1 MRTLLSLLLSV
12 TVLVSSS
19 SPAFAQLVPAG
30 RGVSTIARMG
40 EGTTVALET
49 ANLLRRLG
57 YSPALA
63 AGRMQGPMTGNIRQ
77 FVTLQVEQQLSQQGG
92 DIRPLMLAGRLEGLA
107 SRIINLRPSAAL
119 RNGLFRNEFVT
130 LALSNQASAEQ
141 IQQALSFYREDLAKK
156 AVSFSGISE
165 QDPLLLLENAGSER
179 KGLYLD
185 ALSDAA
191 ALGLL
196 GSAEDVPALLNFY
209 KKAAPTA
216 LQHVAATITARN
228 LLRWKAYDAFNEWV
242 KDVPTEGIFW
252 RELDRYVKEE
262 NLPVT
267 FEPAVGRPQ
276 MIAGKMSM
284 WLASGCAVNGINAF
298 DTQNATRQWV
308 SLGQEPLVAPV
319 EAEAL
324 QKAAEKVGLPMAEKP
339 LDIADLAPVTITP
352 VSLEA
357 SLAPLSGLPIE
368 GIAVPTTLTGAE
380 LPVEQSVAPVAK
392 NAALATRE
400 AVKTV
405 ETSTAGVFYSGLP
418 VFHLIKAAKNL
429 AQKVRGWFGGS
440 KPVPVAVS
448 AVREPAGLHEN
459 DVHSLYENITPP
471 LPYDAEDAMGLESL
485 PSMVPMAGEGFKF
498 TVERSGEESILSN
511 VNITISSSIKL
522 ANGYNRL
529 VQTEDHV
536 FELRNQT
543 LDPKKMERFFFVLS
557 TDNGALQTLIE
568 GAQRIK
574 AHYPL
579 RVKIRFNG
587 SENWATPFKRLY
599 NKTKAVVQIPL
610 YSEGLAEGFILAD
623 LDTALLP
630 EELVKTADQGY
641 LRAQGNKIWYMDANG
656 RSVMLSQYYVRL
668 PKEESSKWIQVFQ
681 NNPQVDFKLN
691 VYSSLNKTNFMTYI
705 VSPMRIG
712 TGKAFGPIMSSLGLS
727 PFFATGIPLFANNG
741 LSIVLGPL
749 MPFLRRI
756 GDANM
761 YRLGVALY
769 ALASTGALALGLNG
783 FMGVENATSTQVGG
797 LIGVLIA
804 MGFGG
809 VLINTTQNNLVA
821 SNVGA
826 MPAVRSKK
834 TKNISSASE
843 EGPNAAT
850 LGFLGKRVKEIFS
863 KGHVEMRDSVRYQWL
878 SALKN
883 VGTFGFLALPF
894 GFNLLSEA
902 VGSSVRADFSLS
914 FWALAGLSLYS
925 LFKIMRMPLKDSF
938 PRDLTVLRKMLKDKE
953 MQVLSDIE
961 KQLALPEGERNFNE
975 IVKQLNGILGPY
987 ARATSYK
994 TREKKQDI
1002 AARAEAETLQNI
1014 QAELEASGL
1023 PAEQVKEAMNGLEK
1037 AFAALGKR
1045 SVGLW
1050 NVMKMKGVPTALG
1063 AMTLLTVHE
1072 LGTSS
1077 EFAYQVEE
1085 LAKANFGVREAEGA
1099 ALGWFLTAFFLYGT
1113 SFFSRLAGNWLAL
1126 RTSEG
1131 SMYAFSSAI
1140 SAIGTSLLIAAE
1152 GSMPMLFTGAILAT
1166 FGMGN
1171 FFSQV
1176 FEYTIKQAPKFRQEL
1191 AVLIGYTMPIA
1202 AALTAGV
1209 HTLNE
1214 WGGAHAISVLGLK
1227 VCLGALFASF
1237 LVAPRM
1243 FADSS
1248 LVKAIQYYGKKFIN
1262 LFKRGGGKNGGAVPP
1277 AGDLGEPAPAQ

>member
-19 SPAFAQLVPAG
+19 SPALAQIVPVG

-49 ANLLRRLG
+49 TNLLRRLG
-57 YSPALA
+57 YAPALA
-63 AGRMQGPMTGNIRQ
+63 SARMQSPMASNLSQ
-77 FVTLQVEQQLSQQGG
+77 FIALQVEQQLAQQGG

-107 SRIINLRPSAAL
+107 SRIIDLRPSATL
-119 RNGLFRNEFVT
+119 RDGLLRNEFVT
-130 LALSNQASAEQ
+130 LALSNQATAEN

-156 AVSFSGISE
+156 SISFSGITE
-165 QDPLLLLENAGSER
+165 QNPARLLDATSSER
-179 KGLYLD
+179 LGLYLD

-196 GSAEDVPALLNFY
+196 GSAKDVPALLNFY
-209 KKAAPTA
+209 KAAAPTA
-216 LQHVAATITARN
+216 LQQVAATITARN
-228 LLRWKAYDAFNEWV
+228 LLRWEAYDAFNIWV
-242 KDVPTEGIFW
+242 KEVPTEGLFW
-252 RELDRYVKEE
+252 QELSNYVKAE
-262 NLPVT
+262 NIPVT
-267 FEPAVGRPQ
+267 FTPTVGRPQ
-276 MIAGKMSM
+276 MVTGQMST

-298 DTQNATRQWV
+298 ATQDATRQWLA
-308 SLGQEPLVAPV
+308 LGQEPLVVPVAQETLQAAAKQAAP
-319 EAEAL
+319 A
-324 QKAAEKVGLPMAEKP
+324 AAEIKP
-339 LDIADLAPVTITP
+339 LEVADLAPITATP
-352 VSLEA
+352 ISLDV
-357 SLAPLSGLPIE
+357 SLAPLATLPQE
-368 GIAVPTTLTGAE
+368 GIEVAAAE
-380 LPVEQSVAPVAK
+380 IPATQPVLPVSEEKAAPVVPA
-392 NAALATRE
+392 ATRT
-400 AVKTV
+400 A
-405 ETSTAGVFYSGLP
+405 TSSTSGVLYSGIP
-418 VFHLIKAAKNL
+418 VFHLLKSAKNL
-429 AQKVRGWFGGS
+429 VQTIRGWFGGR
-440 KPVPVAVS
+440 KPVTPVQAAVH
-448 AVREPAGLHEN
+448 EPAGLHDNE
-459 DVHSLYENITPP
+459 VHSLYEHVTPP
-471 LPYDAEDAMGLESL
+471 LPYDAEDVMGLESL
-485 PSMVPMAGEGFKF
+485 PSIVPMAGEGFKF
-498 TVERSGEESILSN
+498 TIERAGEETILSN
-511 VNITISSSIKL
+511 VDITISSSIKL

-568 GAQRIK
+568 GAQRIQS
-574 AHYPL
+574 HYPL

-587 SENWATPFKRLY
+587 TEKWSAPFKRLY
-599 NKTKAVVQIPL
+599 NHTKAVVQVPL
-610 YSEGLAEGFILAD
+610 YSGDMKGSFILAD

-630 EELVKTADQGY
+630 TELVKTADQGA
-641 LRAQGNKIWYMDANG
+641 LFAQGNKIWYMDPNG
-656 RSVMLSQYYVRL
+656 RSVALSKYYVRL
-668 PKEESSKWIQVFQ
+668 PKEESSKWIQIFQ
-681 NNPQVDFKLN
+681 NNPQVKFNLN
-691 VYSSLNKTNFMTYI
+691 VYSSLNKTNFMTYL

-741 LSIVLGPL
+741 LSVVLGPL
-749 MPFLRRI
+749 MPYLRRI

-783 FMGVENATSTQVGG
+783 FMGVENATATQVGG
-797 LIGVLIA
+797 LIGVLTA

-834 TKNISSASE
+834 TKNISAASE
-843 EGPNAAT
+843 SGPNAAT

-883 VGTFGFLALPF
+883 VGTFAFLAIPF
-894 GFNLLSEA
+894 GFNVLSEA
-902 VGSSVRADFSLS
+902 VGSSLRADFSLS

-925 LFKIMRMPLKDSF
+925 LVKVMRMPLKDSF
-938 PRDLTVLRKMLKDKE
+938 PRDLTVLHKMLKDKE
-953 MQVLSDIE
+953 FQVLADIE
-961 KQLALPEGERNFNE
+961 KQLARPEVQRDFGP

-994 TREKKQDI
+994 THEKEKDVS
-1002 AARAEAETLQNI
+1002 ARLEAETMQNL
-1014 QAELEASGL
+1014 QAELTAKGL
-1023 PAEQVKEAMNGLEK
+1023 PAEQVQQAMDSLQA
-1037 AFAALGKR
+1037 AFDALGKR
-1045 SVGLW
+1045 NVGIW
-1050 NVMKMKGVPTALG
+1050 NVMKMPGVRSALG

-1077 EFAYQVEE
+1077 EFAYQVKEV
-1085 LAKANFGVREAEGA
+1085 AKANFGVGDAEGA
-1099 ALGWFLTAFFLYGT
+1099 ALGMFLTAFFLYGT

-1140 SAIGTSLLIAAE
+1140 SAIGTGLLIAAN
-1152 GSMPMLFTGAILAT
+1152 GSMPMLFTGAIMAT

-1191 AVLIGYTMPIA
+1191 AVLIGYTMPVA
-1202 AALTAGV
+1202 ALLTAGV
-1209 HTLNE
+1209 HTLAE
-1214 WGGAHAISVLGLK
+1214 WGTAHGINALGLM
-1227 VCLGALFASF
+1227 VCQAALFTSF
-1237 LVAPRM
+1237 FVAPRM

-1248 LVKAIQYYGKKFIN
+1248 LVKAIKYYGKKFIN
-1262 LFKRGGGKNGGAVPP
+1262 LFKRGGGKNGGDVPP
-1277 AGDLGEPAPAQ
+1277 AADLSEPVPAQ